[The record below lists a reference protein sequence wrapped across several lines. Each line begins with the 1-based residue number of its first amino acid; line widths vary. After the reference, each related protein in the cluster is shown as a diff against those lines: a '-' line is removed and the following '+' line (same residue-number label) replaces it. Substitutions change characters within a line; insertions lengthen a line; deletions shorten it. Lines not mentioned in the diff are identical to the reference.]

1 MARRNPS
8 DAAALDPALTQK
20 KRARRRLV
28 GAIVLGIAAAITLPL
43 VLDSEPRQTITDVEI
58 EIPSR
63 EAALPSFDAPE
74 AAVAPRDADSAG
86 EPVVPPV
93 PSEPVDAIAGADT
106 VVDAKTD
113 ASAAA
118 RPAPA
123 EDAKSANGVAA
134 NAPAGSEAK
143 PDAPAGMR
151 SASKTPSKAAS
162 AQRSASAAPSGSSDA
177 SAAKATSASPAAA
190 PAPTAAAPSAAK
202 SASAAPSSP
211 KSASAAPASG
221 TRFALQVGAYAN
233 AGSAR
238 AQLDKA
244 RRTGLR
250 AYTETVATAQGERT
264 RVRVGPFPTRE
275 EAEKARATLKLAGME
290 SAVVDA
296 R

>member
-28 GAIVLGIAAAITLPL
+28 GAVVVGIAAAIVLPL

-58 EIPSR
+58 EIPPR
-63 EAALPSFDAPE
+63 EAALPPIDPPRSPDAAAASARGGAEESVVAPVPTEPVAEAGADAGRSEVTAPAVRDAKPATKPGADVAAAAEPE
-74 AAVAPRDADSAG
+74 ARPGA
-86 EPVVPPV
+86 
-93 PSEPVDAIAGADT
+93 PSEPRA
-106 VVDAKTD
+106 
-113 ASAAA
+113 
-118 RPAPA
+118 
-123 EDAKSANGVAA
+123 
-134 NAPAGSEAK
+134 
-143 PDAPAGMR
+143 
-151 SASKTPSKAAS
+151 ASKTPAKVAS
-162 AQRSASAAPSGSSDA
+162 APRS
-177 SAAKATSASPAAA
+177 
-190 PAPTAAAPSAAK
+190 APSAPGASSASGVPSASGGSTGAAAAKPGVASPSTPNAAATAK
-202 SASAAPSSP
+202 SASAAP
-211 KSASAAPASG
+211 AAGA
-221 TRFALQVGAYAN
+221 RYALQIGAYAN

-250 AYTETVATAQGERT
+250 AYTEVVKTTQGERT
-264 RVRVGPFPTRE
+264 RVRVGPFASRE